1 MSFALFF
8 KEEAQSDIQGSYTWY
23 EEKLKGL
30 GDRFIYALEEYFD
43 DIRNNPFMNQER
55 KLGVRYGFV
64 HTFPYVVVYEIEEK
78 NIIIDAVFNTQESL
92 RVEKKKEI
100 DSLFLSK

>member
-1 MSFALFF
+1 MSFTLFF
-8 KEEAQSDIQGSYTWY
+8 KEEAQSDIQGSYIWY

-30 GDRFIYALEEYFD
+30 GDRFIYAFEECFD
-43 DIRNNPFMNQER
+43 DIRNNLFMNQEG

-78 NIIIDAVFNTQESL
+78 NIIIYAVFNTHRNPSVL
-92 RVEKKKEI
+92 KRRRK
-100 DSLFLSK
+100 